1 MSPLLSL
8 NARGLT
14 ESELAEKALDSGV
27 SRPNLTARLLNRKA
41 NASRRVAAAAARDH
55 QFDEKSPGSY
65 AVSNESWRDE
75 MAVKKTTKKASPKN
89 DSSKKGKAAPAKV
102 RTSSG
107 ALKMSE
113 ASPGFTVNVLE
124 KSLAWYRD
132 IVGFVVEE
140 RWEREGKLTGVQLR
154 AGDVVFMLGQ
164 DDWKKGRDRKKG
176 EGFRLY
182 CTTTQD
188 VDVLAEKIVTRGG
201 KLDQEPR
208 DQPWGTRDF
217 ALTDP
222 DGFKITIA
230 RETKKR

>member
-1 MSPLLSL
+1 MLSVL
-8 NARGLT
+8 
-14 ESELAEKALDSGV
+14 EKKELE
-27 SRPNLTARLLNRKA
+27 
-41 NASRRVAAAAARDH
+41 
-55 QFDEKSPGSY
+55 
-65 AVSNESWRDE
+65 DE
-75 MAVKKTTKKASPKN
+75 MAVKKTAKKAPSRKP
-89 DSSKKGKAAPAKV
+89 SKKAKAAPAKG
-102 RTSSG
+102 RKGTETLKLSST
-107 ALKMSE
+107 
-113 ASPGFTVNVLE
+113 SPGLTVNDVE

-132 IVGFVVEE
+132 VVGFAVGE
-140 RWEREGKLTGVQLR
+140 RWEQEGKLTGVQLR
-154 AGDVVFMLGQ
+154 AGSVIFMIGQ

-188 VDVLAEKIVTRGG
+188 VDVLAEKIVAHGG

-217 ALTDP
+217 ALSDL